1 MTNVTSGRVNTKE
14 PAANRYSRPKPAVWS
29 SAGLAAIAAASWYL
43 VPLADYGHAASSFS
57 WHAARKAA
65 TPLYKP
71 IQAISGF
78 NVASASGPSGQ
89 PLPLRVQ
96 LPENPTASYS
106 FLMIRNLPAD
116 FRLSVGFGTKNYWA
130 VSLNDAPNL
139 LIIPPDN
146 YVGTLTLEVL
156 LVKTIGTDPVRVAAT
171 ATFEP
176 GVSAGRVPTAARPD
190 TPTAALPDS
199 DSQSKAA
206 GQRQRQARRTE
217 EQPLSGSGSTQP
229 AEMNDTDR
237 VMLQRGDEYLRQGD
251 IASARLLYQ
260 QLARKNI
267 AEGAL
272 GLGSTYD
279 PEYLASLGVR
289 GLRPEVEEARK
300 WYEKARALGSP
311 LASERLAA
319 IGQR

>member
-1 MTNVTSGRVNTKE
+1 MTNVRSGRVNTEE
-14 PAANRYSRPKPAVWS
+14 PAANLYWRPQSAFRS
-29 SAGLAAIAAASWYL
+29 SAGLAAIAAASLHL
-43 VPLADYGHAASSFS
+43 VSLTGDAHAATSSS
-57 WHAARKAA
+57 WHAAKQTA
-65 TPLYKP
+65 TPVLIP

-78 NVASASGPSGQ
+78 TVASASGPSGQ
-89 PLPLRVQ
+89 PLPLRIQ

-176 GVSAGRVPTAARPD
+176 GVSAGRVPTATPPD
-190 TPTAALPDS
+190 GATAALPETGGQAKS
-199 DSQSKAA
+199 A

-217 EQPLSGSGSTQP
+217 EPLPGTGPAQP

-289 GLRPEVEEARK
+289 GLKPEVEEARK
-300 WYEKARALGSP
+300 WYEKARALGSS
-311 LASERLAA
+311 LAAQRLAVL
-319 IGQR
+319 GQR